1 MANGS
6 GFLHHLFDGIAT
18 FAQQQLAERRRHQ
31 ERLAAL
37 RDAIEQVVDA
47 SEPRIRLVGDYA
59 DKLVDTVA
67 AALTHCHQLTR
78 QLPPALTL
86 SARAW
91 ASDPRVNAFFATVAD
106 LRATLSQS
114 RSVREFFQQ
123 GNPPAECFALM
134 LMIKRET
141 ETFGAALAGDM
152 LVREVRQTRVS
163 FSEHRLHFPAAS
175 ETELRQ
181 NLRQRMLI
189 FLASRAREHIG
200 ELRARRDALE
210 EQRRQLRAQLQ
221 ALRGQARG
229 LRPLLSSA
237 DADERRLAVLE
248 QRLAQTE
255 ADLTDARKPL
265 TTLDDYLEQV
275 RRIVGQPEPY
285 LHLHPLSLRL
295 DRLGVKL
302 DADSPEPGETL
313 ALFEWDS
320 LEERRIGA
328 LVRFGRGELLADA
341 AAYSAPI

>member
-1 MANGS
+1 MTNDS
-6 GFLHHLFDGIAT
+6 GFLHHLFDGIAN
-18 FAQQQLAERRRHQ
+18 FAQQQLAERRQHQ

-59 DKLVDTVA
+59 DKLVDAVD
-67 AALTHCHQLTR
+67 AALNHCEQLTR

-91 ASDPRVNAFFATVAD
+91 AGDPRVNAFFATAD
-106 LRATLSQS
+106 DMCSTLSLDPCIQA
-114 RSVREFFQQ
+114 FFKD
-123 GNPPAECFALM
+123 GNPSECFALM
-134 LMIKRET
+134 LMVKRET
-141 ETFGAALAGDM
+141 EAFGAALEGDM
-152 LVREVRQTRVS
+152 LVREVRQTKVS
-163 FSEHRLHFPAAS
+163 FSEHRLYFPAAS
-175 ETELRQ
+175 ETGLRRD
-181 NLRQRMLI
+181 LRQRMLA
-189 FLASRAREHIG
+189 FLASRARERIG
-200 ELRARRDALE
+200 ELRTRRDALE

-237 DADERRLAVLE
+237 DADERRLALLE

-255 ADLTDARKPL
+255 QELADARKPL

-275 RRIVGQPEPY
+275 RRIIGQPEPY

-295 DRLGVKL
+295 NRLGVKL

-313 ALFEWDS
+313 SLFEWDS
-320 LEERRIGA
+320 LEEQRIGT
-328 LVRFGRGELLADA
+328 LVRFAHPDPLPE
-341 AAYSAPI
+341 SAL

>member
-6 GFLHHLFDGIAT
+6 GFLHHLFDGITA
-18 FAQQQLAERRRHQ
+18 FAQQQLAEHRHHQ

-47 SEPRIRLVGDYA
+47 SEPRLRLVGDYA
-59 DKLVDTVA
+59 DKLVDAVD

-78 QLPPALTL
+78 QLPPALIL

-106 LRATLSQS
+106 LRATLSEP

-123 GNPPAECFALM
+123 PSQPEECFALM
-134 LMIKRET
+134 LMVKQET
-141 ETFGAALAGDM
+141 ETFGAALAGDT
-152 LVREVRQTRVS
+152 LVREVRQIRVS
-163 FSEHRLHFPAAS
+163 FSEHQLYFPAAS

-181 NLRQRMLI
+181 NLRQRMLV
-189 FLASRAREHIG
+189 FLASRAREQIG

-237 DADERRLAVLE
+237 DADERRLATLE
-248 QRLAQTE
+248 QRLARTE
-255 ADLTDARKPL
+255 EELTDARKPL

-295 DRLGVKL
+295 NRLGVKL
-302 DADSPEPGETL
+302 DAESSEPGETL
-313 ALFEWDS
+313 ALCQWDS

-328 LVRFGRGELLADA
+328 LVRFGRGELLADGA
-341 AAYSAPI
+341 

>member
-1 MANGS
+1 MTNGS
-6 GFLHHLFDGIAT
+6 SFLHHLFDGIAT
-18 FAQQQLAERRRHQ
+18 FAQQQLAERRQHQ
-31 ERLAAL
+31 ERLAGL

-59 DKLVDTVA
+59 DKLMDAVD
-67 AALTHCHQLTR
+67 AALNHCQQLTR

-91 ASDPRVNAFFATVAD
+91 ASDPRVNAFFATAAD
-106 LRATLSQS
+106 LRAMLSQS
-114 RSVREFFQQ
+114 RSVRAFFQQ
-123 GNPPAECFALM
+123 PGQPEECFALL
-134 LMIKRET
+134 LMVKRET
-141 ETFGAALAGDM
+141 GTFGSALEGD
-152 LVREVRQTRVS
+152 LLIREVRQIQVS

-181 NLRQRMLI
+181 DLRQRMLV
-189 FLASRAREHIG
+189 FLAGRARERIG

-237 DADERRLAVLE
+237 DADERRLATLE
-248 QRLAQTE
+248 QRLARTE
-255 ADLTDARKPL
+255 QDLTDARKPL
-265 TTLDDYLEQV
+265 ATLDDYLEQV
-275 RRIVGQPEPY
+275 RQIVGQPEPY

-295 DRLGVKL
+295 NRLGIKL
-302 DADSPEPGETL
+302 DEDSPEPGETL

-320 LEERRIGA
+320 LEEQRIGA
-328 LVRFGRGELLADA
+328 LVRFGREEWSAADTA
-341 AAYSAPI
+341 

>member
-1 MANGS
+1 MTNGS

-18 FAQQQLAERRRHQ
+18 FAQHQLAERRHHQ

-47 SEPRIRLVGDYA
+47 SEPRLRLVGDYA
-59 DKLVDTVA
+59 DKLVDAVD
-67 AALTHCHQLTR
+67 AALAHCRQLTR
-78 QLPPALTL
+78 QLPPALIL

-106 LRATLSQS
+106 LRAALSEA

-123 GNPPAECFALM
+123 PGQPGECFALM
-134 LMIKRET
+134 LMVKRET
-141 ETFGAALAGDM
+141 ETFGAALEGDM
-152 LVREVRQTRVS
+152 LVREVRQIQVS

-175 ETELRQ
+175 EAELRQ

-200 ELRARRDALE
+200 ELRSRRDALE

-237 DADERRLAVLE
+237 DADERRLATLE
-248 QRLAQTE
+248 QRLTRTEKDLTE
-255 ADLTDARKPL
+255 AREPL

-285 LHLHPLSLRL
+285 LHLHPLSLRIN
-295 DRLGVKL
+295 RLGIKL
-302 DADSPEPGETL
+302 DVDSPEPGETL
-313 ALFEWDS
+313 ALCEWDS

-328 LVRFGRGELLADA
+328 LVRFDRAELLADA
-341 AAYSAPI
+341 A